1 MKDARPGK
9 PVIREHV
16 SPGPGLVA
24 LLAASAKH
32 ASPSFYHP
40 VPEPPQGTAIGRH
53 SVISIVSADDLL
65 EPLPLLA
72 DRLVHPLTQFPTDF
86 LELRPHAVTPGLPMN
101 EEVAL
106 AGFSADEGES
116 EEIEGFR
123 FVEPAPPA
131 VFRRE
136 TPELYQPGLLRVER
150 QSEFPH
156 PLTQQIQEAPG
167 VGLVLKAD
175 DKSSRPGRVRGTA
188 RATLGEGLAVSAFPL
203 YVPV

>member
-1 MKDARPGK
+1 VKDARPGK

-40 VPEPPQGTAIGRH
+40 VPELPQGTAIGRH

-106 AGFSADEGES
+106 AGFSANEGPSSPRES
-116 EEIEGFR
+116 H
-123 FVEPAPPA
+123 
-131 VFRRE
+131 
-136 TPELYQPGLLRVER
+136 PEALTDTDVRL
-150 QSEFPH
+150 SPH
-156 PLTQQIQEAPG
+156 P
-167 VGLVLKAD
+167 
-175 DKSSRPGRVRGTA
+175 A
-188 RATLGEGLAVSAFPL
+188 RATHRRLPPSIENLGFLRFP
-203 YVPV
+203 VDP